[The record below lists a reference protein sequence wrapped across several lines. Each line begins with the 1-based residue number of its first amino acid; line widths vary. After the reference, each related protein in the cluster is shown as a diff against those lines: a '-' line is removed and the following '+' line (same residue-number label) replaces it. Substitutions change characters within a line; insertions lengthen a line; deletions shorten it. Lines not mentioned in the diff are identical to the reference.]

1 MRIVN
6 IVFML
11 LMILFIAVQY
21 NDPDGSLWILI
32 YAVPAI
38 WAAIAAFKST
48 WLVNKLVHALLLVCI
63 AVAVAGIFFYWPE
76 TPGWWRQEV
85 WWETETAREGMG
97 MMIVA
102 VVLAVVWLSRPRSQ
116 SADQFV

>member
-1 MRIVN
+1 
-6 IVFML
+6 ML

-63 AVAVAGIFFYWPE
+63 A